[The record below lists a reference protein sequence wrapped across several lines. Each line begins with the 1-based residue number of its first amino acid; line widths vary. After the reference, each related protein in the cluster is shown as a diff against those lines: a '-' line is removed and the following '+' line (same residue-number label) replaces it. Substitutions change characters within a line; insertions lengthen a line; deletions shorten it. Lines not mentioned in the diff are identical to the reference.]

1 MAAFAE
7 AEELAVAVGAD
18 SDAAWSRGRIGVER
32 LRAGDVEGAGVA
44 LRRAFADGERRSAA
58 LAAMAEGGLA
68 DVARTRGEH
77 EEAQRLLA
85 SAMQRLE
92 AATGA
97 LPPRVRVLLLTARV
111 RVELAEG
118 HTAQARDS
126 LLDAMAAAV
135 AIGDR
140 PTVAGV
146 AEAAAELE
154 LAAGDRDAAARTLGL
169 AAAVRGALDQGS
181 PDVRAVVR
189 TVDPAAL
196 AKASTADPEEALAE
210 LSSYARRR

>member
-1 MAAFAE
+1 MH
-7 AEELAVAVGAD
+7 
-18 SDAAWSRGRIGVER
+18 R
-32 LRAGDVEGAGVA
+32 LEGAA
-44 LRRAFADGERRSAA
+44 
-58 LAAMAEGGLA
+58 
-68 DVARTRGEH
+68 
-77 EEAQRLLA
+77 
-85 SAMQRLE
+85 
-92 AATGA
+92 GA
-97 LPPRVRVLLLTARV
+97 LPPRIRVLLLTARS
-111 RVELAEG
+111 RVELAQG
-118 HTAQARDS
+118 LIGPARDTVR
-126 LLDAMAAAV
+126 DAMAAAV

-196 AKASTADPEEALAE
+196 AKASTVDPEEALAE